1 MKRDWEI
8 IRKILL
14 QIEALPTE
22 DSEFKSNE
30 LHGIDNNVI
39 AFQMRLMLDAKLIEG
54 YCDEA
59 VGTHYC
65 YATRLTWA
73 GCEFLDAIRKDTVW
87 NEIKRQ
93 AKTKT
98 VDLPIGIISS
108 IARVLIENVMA

>member
-1 MKRDWEI
+1 MKRDWEV

-22 DSEFKSNE
+22 DSEFKSDE
-30 LHGIDNNVI
+30 IQGVDNSVI

-54 YCDEA
+54 YCDDA
-59 VGTHYC
+59 IGTYYC
-65 YATRLTWA
+65 YATRLTWQ
-73 GCEFLDAIRKDTVW
+73 GCEFLDAIRKDSVW

-98 VDLPIGIISS
+98 VDLPIGVINS
-108 IARVLIENVMA
+108 IARVLIENVMN